1 MHPTFTKHNFLNIVR
16 FSVRIKKL
24 RDRTDGSAPNL
35 RS

>member
-1 MHPTFTKHNFLNIVR
+1 MHPTFKKHNFLNIVR
-16 FSVRIKKL
+16 LSVRIKKL